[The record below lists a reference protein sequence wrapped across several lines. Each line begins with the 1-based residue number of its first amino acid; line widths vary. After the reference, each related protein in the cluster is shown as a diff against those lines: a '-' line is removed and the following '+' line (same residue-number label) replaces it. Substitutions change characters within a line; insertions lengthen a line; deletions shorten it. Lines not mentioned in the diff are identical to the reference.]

1 MISLEA
7 FRGGGSSAGRVG
19 SGRKSLSSSAGKNLN
34 QDMTG
39 VPVAQRL
46 ESEQEQEE
54 GGKVCGGQIL

>member
-1 MISLEA
+1 M
-7 FRGGGSSAGRVG
+7 G

-39 VPVAQRL
+39 VPVAQQL